1 MAAPQ
6 DVTLRNLNGNWV
18 MSKTLSDDL
27 GPSLELQ
34 GIPWIVRKAVSFA
47 TITGKL
53 TQTTDE
59 KGTTRIVVD
68 QTATGGIKGETE
80 NYVLDGSES
89 RVGSSMFGF
98 QHLRTQWVDLANQPM
113 SLAGGPL
120 DPWLQEGWLEDSF
133 GPWDHVHVYT
143 ASEKGW
149 SAEHIW
155 GIVLK
160 DGKRYYAKKIL
171 LKRGEDSVK
180 ANVVYEWKGPLTS
193 NE

>member
-1 MAAPQ
+1 
-6 DVTLRNLNGNWV
+6 

-27 GPSLELQ
+27 GPTLELQ

-59 KGTTRIVVD
+59 KGTTQIVVD

-80 NYVLDGSES
+80 TYVLDGSES

-98 QHLRTQWVDLANQPM
+98 QNLRTQWVSLDDQPM
-113 SLAGGPL
+113 SFAGGPL
-120 DPWLQEGWLEDSF
+120 DPWLQEGWLEESS
-133 GPWDHVHVYT
+133 GTHDHVQVYT
-143 ASEKGW
+143 VSEKGW

-155 GIVLK
+155 GFALRH
-160 DGKRYYAKKIL
+160 GERYYAKKIL
-171 LKRGEDSVK
+171 LKKGEDSLK
-180 ANVVYEWKGPLTS
+180 ANVVYEWKGPLVS
-193 NE
+193 DD